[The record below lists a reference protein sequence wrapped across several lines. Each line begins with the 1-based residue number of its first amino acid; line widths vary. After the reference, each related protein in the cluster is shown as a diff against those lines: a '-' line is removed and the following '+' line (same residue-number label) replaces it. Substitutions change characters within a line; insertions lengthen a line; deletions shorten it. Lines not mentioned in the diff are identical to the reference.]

1 VTRPLLLSLV
11 LTLSALL
18 VPQAALA
25 QQEDGQPDAGQPG
38 PPPDA
43 GVEEPPDE
51 DTTGRIVEVCRET
64 YDCSPRFVC
73 DNGRCRYTG
82 TREAERVG
90 CMFGP
95 TATLSLVGIGLLV
108 GARRRG

>member
-1 VTRPLLLSLV
+1 M
-11 LTLSALL
+11 
-18 VPQAALA
+18 
-25 QQEDGQPDAGQPG
+25 
-38 PPPDA
+38 
-43 GVEEPPDE
+43 EEPPDE

-73 DNGRCRYTG
+73 DDGKCRYTG

-95 TATLSLVGIGLLV
+95 TATLSLVGFGLIAGL
-108 GARRRG
+108 RRRS

>member
-1 VTRPLLLSLV
+1 MTRPLLLSLV
-11 LTLSALL
+11 LAAALL
-18 VPQAALA
+18 TPYDALA
-25 QQEDGQPDAGQPG
+25 QLEGEQPDAGQPG

-51 DTTGRIVEVCRET
+51 DTTGRITEVCRET

-73 DNGRCRYTG
+73 DDGRCRYTG

-90 CMFGP
+90 CMLGP
-95 TATLSLVGIGLLV
+95 TGTLTLVGFGLIAGL
-108 GARRRG
+108 RRRS

>member
-1 VTRPLLLSLV
+1 MTRPLLL
-11 LTLSALL
+11 
-18 VPQAALA
+18 ALA
-25 QQEDGQPDAGQPG
+25 LALGSLLTPQVAFAQQGDGQPDAGQPG
-38 PPPDA
+38 PPEDA

-90 CMFGP
+90 CMLGP

>member
-1 VTRPLLLSLV
+1 MTRPLLLSLDFAAAA
-11 LTLSALL
+11 LSPPH
-18 VPQAALA
+18 VALA

-73 DNGRCRYTG
+73 DDGRCRYTG

-90 CMFGP
+90 CMLGP
-95 TATLSLVGIGLLV
+95 TATLALVGFGVVASL
-108 GARRRG
+108 RRRS